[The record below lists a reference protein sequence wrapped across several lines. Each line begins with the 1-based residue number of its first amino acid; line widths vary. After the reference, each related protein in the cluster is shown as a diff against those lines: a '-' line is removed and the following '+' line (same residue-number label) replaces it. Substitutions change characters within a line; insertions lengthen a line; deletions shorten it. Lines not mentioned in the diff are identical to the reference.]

1 MVLSRSTWVWLWAG
15 LGLAALSQY
24 LQWVGGIYSFVAP
37 HSEPLAD
44 LVVGA
49 ILGGTAAAGLAA
61 RHWWQQARR
70 RQSAPSQRTQPL
82 RRVKLTRNQV
92 QADLEDADR
101 LIQKLQNDIS
111 RRALRA

>member
-24 LQWVGGIYSFVAP
+24 LQWVSGIYSFVAP

-49 ILGGTAAAGLAA
+49 ILGGDSSSRSGSAPLVAAGSPTAKCSKSADTTAAAG
-61 RHWWQQARR
+61 
-70 RQSAPSQRTQPL
+70 
-82 RRVKLTRNQV
+82 
-92 QADLEDADR
+92 
-101 LIQKLQNDIS
+101 
-111 RRALRA
+111 